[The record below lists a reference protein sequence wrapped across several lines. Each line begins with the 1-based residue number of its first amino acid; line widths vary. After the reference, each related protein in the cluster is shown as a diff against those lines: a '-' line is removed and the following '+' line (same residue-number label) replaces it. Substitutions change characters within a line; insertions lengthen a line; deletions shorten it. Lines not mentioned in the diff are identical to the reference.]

1 MKKKAISAIVKGV
14 QKVAKASAKKKAAA
28 AVKKV
33 SSGAKTTAKTK
44 NVRSKIGLNRK
55 AVLREGFDPAKA
67 AATKLKGVKVTP
79 IKKPLTTA
87 QRKANDAAA
96 KAGKRVSAN
105 PKVAKKAAKKVAKK
119 APVKKVAKK
128 APVKKAA
135 AKKAPTKK
143 VAAKKAPTK
152 KVAAKKAPTKK
163 VAAKK
168 VPKKTAPK
176 GPKQGPKTAAESVK
190 GKPLQGPSNYKGS
203 FFKNKESALNKSKS
217 KFMNSKGRGKAKSK
231 SGESARQA
239 GYRAGRASVGG
250 KAAKKVKKGAGKV
263 LKSRITQGVG
273 AGYAGAKMG
282 SRGNGGSSNPQSS
295 KYFTEAELQAAKARV
310 RANRNR

>member
-44 NVRSKIGLNRK
+44 NVRSKIGLDRK
-55 AVLREGFDPAKA
+55 AALRQGFDPAKSA
-67 AATKLKGVKVTP
+67 AAKAKGVKVTP
-79 IKKPLTTA
+79 IKKALTPA

-105 PKVAKKAAKKVAKK
+105 PKVAKKAAKKVAKKAAKKVAKK

-135 AKKAPTKK
+135 AKKAPTKR
-143 VAAKKAPTK
+143 
-152 KVAAKKAPTKK
+152 

>member
-44 NVRSKIGLNRK
+44 NVRSKIGLDRK
-55 AVLREGFDPAKA
+55 AVLRQGFDPAKSA
-67 AATKLKGVKVTP
+67 AAKAKGVKVTP
-79 IKKPLTTA
+79 IKKALTPA

-119 APVKKVAKK
+119 AAKKVAKK

-135 AKKAPTKK
+135 AKKAPTKR
-143 VAAKKAPTK
+143 
-152 KVAAKKAPTKK
+152 

>member
-119 APVKKVAKK
+119 APVKKAAAKK
-128 APVKKAA
+128 APVKKA
-135 AKKAPTKK
+135 
-143 VAAKKAPTK
+143 
-152 KVAAKKAPTKK
+152 AAKKAPTKK

>member
-14 QKVAKASAKKKAAA
+14 QKAAKASAKKKAAA

-44 NVRSKIGLNRK
+44 NVRSKIGLDRK
-55 AVLREGFDPAKA
+55 AVLRQGFDPAKSA
-67 AATKLKGVKVTP
+67 AAKAKGVKVTP
-79 IKKPLTTA
+79 IKKALTPA

-119 APVKKVAKK
+119 AAKKVAKK

-135 AKKAPTKK
+135 AKKAP
-143 VAAKKAPTK
+143 VKKA
-152 KVAAKKAPTKK
+152 AAKKAPTKK

-273 AGYAGAKMG
+273 AGYAGAKLG

>member
-14 QKVAKASAKKKAAA
+14 QKAAKASAKKKAAA

-44 NVRSKIGLNRK
+44 NVRSKIGLDRK
-55 AVLREGFDPAKA
+55 AVLRQGFDPAKSA
-67 AATKLKGVKVTP
+67 AAKAKGVKVTP
-79 IKKPLTTA
+79 IKKALTPA

-119 APVKKVAKK
+119 APVKK
-128 APVKKAA
+128 AA
-135 AKKAPTKK
+135 AKKAPTKR
-143 VAAKKAPTK
+143 
-152 KVAAKKAPTKK
+152 

-273 AGYAGAKMG
+273 AGYAGAKLG

>member
-14 QKVAKASAKKKAAA
+14 QKAAKASAKKKAAA

-79 IKKPLTTA
+79 IKKALTPA

-119 APVKKVAKK
+119 APVKKA
-128 APVKKAA
+128 
-135 AKKAPTKK
+135 
-143 VAAKKAPTK
+143 
-152 KVAAKKAPTKK
+152 AAKKAPTKK

-203 FFKNKESALNKSKS
+203 FFKNKESVLNESKS

-273 AGYAGAKMG
+273 AGYAGAKLG

-310 RANRNR
+310 KANRNR

>member
-79 IKKPLTTA
+79 IKKALTPA

-119 APVKKVAKK
+119 AAKKVAKK
-128 APVKKAA
+128 APVKKA
-135 AKKAPTKK
+135 
-143 VAAKKAPTK
+143 
-152 KVAAKKAPTKK
+152 AAKKAPTKK

-203 FFKNKESALNKSKS
+203 FFKNKESVLNESKS
-217 KFMNSKGRGKAKSK
+217 KFMNSKGRGKAKYK

-273 AGYAGAKMG
+273 AGYAGAKLG

-310 RANRNR
+310 KANRNR

>member
-44 NVRSKIGLNRK
+44 NVRSKIGLDRK
-55 AVLREGFDPAKA
+55 AVLREGFDPAKSA
-67 AATKLKGVKVTP
+67 AAKAKGVKVTP
-79 IKKPLTTA
+79 IKKALTPA

-105 PKVAKKAAKKVAKK
+105 PKVAKKAAKKVAKKAAKKVAKK

-135 AKKAPTKK
+135 AKKAPTKR
-143 VAAKKAPTK
+143 
-152 KVAAKKAPTKK
+152 

>member
-1 MKKKAISAIVKGV
+1 MKKKAISAIVKGI
-14 QKVAKASAKKKAAA
+14 Q
-28 AVKKV
+28 KV
-33 SSGAKTTAKTK
+33 SSGTKTTAKTK
-44 NVRSKIGLNRK
+44 NVRSKTGLNKK
-55 AVLREGFDPAKA
+55 AVSREGFDPAKA
-67 AATKLKGVKVTP
+67 AAAKAKGVKVTP

-128 APVKKAA
+128 APVKKA
-135 AKKAPTKK
+135 
-143 VAAKKAPTK
+143 
-152 KVAAKKAPTKK
+152 AAKKAPTKK

>member
-44 NVRSKIGLNRK
+44 NVRSKIGLDRK
-55 AVLREGFDPAKA
+55 AVLREGFDPAKSA
-67 AATKLKGVKVTP
+67 AAKAKGVKVTP
-79 IKKPLTTA
+79 IKKALTPA

-119 APVKKVAKK
+119 AAKKV
-128 APVKKAA
+128 

>member
-44 NVRSKIGLNRK
+44 NVRSKIGLDRK
-55 AVLREGFDPAKA
+55 AVLRQGFDPAKSA
-67 AATKLKGVKVTP
+67 AAKAKGVKVTP
-79 IKKPLTTA
+79 IKKALTPA

-135 AKKAPTKK
+135 AKKAPTKR
-143 VAAKKAPTK
+143 
-152 KVAAKKAPTKK
+152 

>member
-119 APVKKVAKK
+119 AAKKV
-128 APVKKAA
+128 

>member
-14 QKVAKASAKKKAAA
+14 QKAAKASAKKKAAA

-44 NVRSKIGLNRK
+44 NVRSKIGLDRK
-55 AVLREGFDPAKA
+55 AVLRQGFDPAKSA
-67 AATKLKGVKVTP
+67 AAKAKGVKVTP
-79 IKKPLTTA
+79 IKKALTPA

-105 PKVAKKAAKKVAKK
+105 PKVAKKAAKKVAKKAAKKVAKK

-135 AKKAPTKK
+135 AKKAPTKR
-143 VAAKKAPTK
+143 
-152 KVAAKKAPTKK
+152 

-273 AGYAGAKMG
+273 AGYAGAKLG

>member
-1 MKKKAISAIVKGV
+1 MKKKAISAIVKGI
-14 QKVAKASAKKKAAA
+14 Q
-28 AVKKV
+28 KV
-33 SSGAKTTAKTK
+33 SSGTKTTAKTK
-44 NVRSKIGLNRK
+44 NVRSKTGLNKK
-55 AVLREGFDPAKA
+55 AVSREGFDPAKA
-67 AATKLKGVKVTP
+67 AAAKAKGVKVTP

-87 QRKANDAAA
+87 QKKANDAAA
-96 KAGKRVSAN
+96 KAGKPVSAK
-105 PKVAKKAAKKVAKK
+105 PKVAKKVAKKAAKKA
-119 APVKKVAKK
+119 AKKVAKK

-135 AKKAPTKK
+135 AKKAPIKK
-143 VAAKKAPTK
+143 VAAKE
-152 KVAAKKAPTKK
+152 
-163 VAAKK
+163 

-176 GPKQGPKTAAESVK
+176 GPLQGPKTAAESVK

-203 FFKNKESALNKSKS
+203 FFKNKESSLNESKS

-310 RANRNR
+310 IANRNR

>member
-79 IKKPLTTA
+79 IKKALTPA

-119 APVKKVAKK
+119 APVKKA
-128 APVKKAA
+128 
-135 AKKAPTKK
+135 
-143 VAAKKAPTK
+143 
-152 KVAAKKAPTKK
+152 AAKKAPTKK